1 MLHQISHAWARAEL
15 LMASVL
21 AGLVTLLILL
31 NVVTRSMRN
40 ALYWVDEAA
49 IYAMVAM
56 TFLAASAAIQRR
68 ETIAI
73 TFLPDAL
80 QGRARQAVLI
90 FVDALVLFC
99 ALALLWFCWIWFQP
113 LAFMRAGFDT
123 AAFQAQTFNF
133 VYAERTNTLDMQ
145 KFWFWL
151 IVPVFALGMTLHALA
166 NLVAT
171 LRGRGEG
178 SHNPTTEV
186 DA

>member
-1 MLHQISHAWARAEL
+1 MLHQISRAWARAEL
-15 LMASVL
+15 FAAAVL
-21 AGLVTLLILL
+21 AGAVTLLILL
-31 NVVTRSMRN
+31 NVITRSARN

-80 QGRARQAVLI
+80 SGRAKQAALI
-90 FVDALVLFC
+90 FVDVMVLICAAALI
-99 ALALLWFCWIWFQP
+99 WFCWIWFQP
-113 LAFMRAGFDT
+113 LAILRAGFDA
-123 AAFQAQTFNF
+123 AAFQGETFNF
-133 VYAERTNTLDMQ
+133 VYAERTTTLPMQ

-151 IVPVFALGMTLHALA
+151 IVPVFAFGMTLHGLS
-166 NLVAT
+166 NLIAT
-171 LRGRGEG
+171 LTGHADTNHHAPGI
-178 SHNPTTEV
+178 